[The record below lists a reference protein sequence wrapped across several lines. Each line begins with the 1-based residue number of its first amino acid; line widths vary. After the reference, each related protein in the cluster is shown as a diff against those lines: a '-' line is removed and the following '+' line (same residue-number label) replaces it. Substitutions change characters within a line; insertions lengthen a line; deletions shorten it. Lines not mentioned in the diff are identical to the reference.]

1 MHDLL
6 NALETITNL
15 EEATLLD
22 LESTS
27 EKKDLELLRPN
38 RTLNPDRA
46 DESSLSTEL
55 GTSPR
60 RAHGSGRAVHA
71 VAVEPQSLVDDVVA
85 EHADDGDARTDRAD
99 EQ

>member
-6 NALETITNL
+6 NALEIITNL

-55 GTSPR
+55 GASPR
-60 RAHGSGRAVHA
+60 RAHGSGRTA
-71 VAVEPQSLVDDVVA
+71 PGGRCMPWRSN
-85 EHADDGDARTDRAD
+85 RSPSWTT
-99 EQ
+99 